1 MLTSAQLVILK
12 TDIAADPVL
21 AAYPNTADGNFAIAA
36 AYNLPASPEF
46 IVWRTAVPQS
56 DFTDLT
62 SAEATTWSWTAYI
75 ARSQG
80 ERDGWARMFAAN
92 GSVNAARAN
101 VRQAFLDIFSGTQNN
116 APAQRTHCAAIAKRA
131 ATRAEKLF
139 ASGTGS
145 TASPATMSVE
155 GTLSYQ
161 DIEEARRN

>member
-1 MLTSAQLVILK
+1 MLTSAQLAILRA
-12 TDIAADPVL
+12 DIAADPVL
-21 AAYPNTADGNFAIAA
+21 SAFPNNADGNFAIAA
-36 AYNLPASPEF
+36 VYNLPASPAYT
-46 IVWRTAVPQS
+46 VWRTTVPES

-80 ERDGWARMFAAN
+80 ERDGWGRMFAG
-92 GSVNAARAN
+92 GSVNPSRAN
-101 VRQAFLDIFSGTQNN
+101 VRQAFLDIFSGAQNN

-139 ASGTGS
+139 ATGTGS

-161 DIEEARRN
+161 DIEEARRS